1 MVVIENSAGTQMANV
16 TNPITLSL
24 VDGTGLAGTL
34 TVTRKRYS
42 YWQRRILSC
51 REQHYLDL

>member
-1 MVVIENSAGTQMANV
+1 MANV